1 MTRIVADTLCGLSP
15 QTARELGIP
24 MISQIINFGEESFRE
39 GIDMDHAAFMARLR
53 AGKELPKTAAP
64 YPGDFITVFA
74 ALVKTGES
82 IICIHPSADVSGTV
96 RSALTAKESFP
107 DADIRVID
115 TRTIAGPLASI
126 VLAADR
132 AAKAGATADQVEM
145 LVRAMMPRARIYF
158 LVDTL
163 EYLRRGGRIG
173 GAAALVGGILQ
184 VKPILTFTGGKVEPF
199 EKERTKKRAMA
210 RLLELVR
217 AEAAPGPE
225 AHITI
230 MHTAAAEDAAALAA
244 ELRPDSG
251 ADIPIMDLVP
261 AIVTHAGP
269 GALAVGFFA
278 STATTGARM
287 EQPES

>member
-1 MTRIVADTLCGLSP
+1 MTRIVADTLCGLSLE
-15 QTARELGIP
+15 TARELGIP
-24 MISQIINFGEESFRE
+24 LISQIIIFGQESFRE

-64 YPGDFITVFA
+64 YPGDFIAVFA
-74 ALVKTGES
+74 ELVKTGES
-82 IICIHPSADVSGTV
+82 IVCIHPSTDVSGTV
-96 RSALTAKESFP
+96 RSALTASESFP
-107 DADIRVID
+107 EADIRVID

-126 VLAADR
+126 VLAAHR
-132 AAKAGATADQVEM
+132 AAKAGATADEVEA
-145 LVRAMMPRARIYF
+145 LVREMMPRARIYF

-173 GAAALVGGILQ
+173 GAAALVGSILQ

-199 EKERTKKRAMA
+199 EKERTKKRALG

-230 MHTAAAEDAAALAA
+230 MHTAAAEDAAHLAA
-244 ELRPDSG
+244 ELRADFG

-278 STATTGARM
+278 PATNTEHPRL
-287 EQPES
+287 

>member
-1 MTRIVADTLCGLSP
+1 MTRIVADTLCGLSRE
-15 QTARELGIP
+15 TARDLGIP

-64 YPGDFITVFA
+64 YPGDFIAVFA
-74 ALVKTGES
+74 ELVKTGEE
-82 IICIHPSADVSGTV
+82 IVCIHPSAEVSGTV
-96 RSALTAKESFP
+96 RSALTAKEAFP

-126 VLAADR
+126 VLAAHR
-132 AAKAGATADQVEM
+132 AATAGATADAVEA
-145 LVRAMMPRARIYF
+145 LVREMAPRARIYF

-173 GAAALVGGILQ
+173 GAAALVGSILQ

-217 AEAAPGPE
+217 GEAAPAGE
-225 AHITI
+225 AHVTI
-230 MHTAAAEDAAALAA
+230 MHTAAAEDAAYLAA
-244 ELRPDSG
+244 ELRPAFG

-278 STATTGARM
+278 PAGRSTTST
-287 EQPES
+287 EQPRP